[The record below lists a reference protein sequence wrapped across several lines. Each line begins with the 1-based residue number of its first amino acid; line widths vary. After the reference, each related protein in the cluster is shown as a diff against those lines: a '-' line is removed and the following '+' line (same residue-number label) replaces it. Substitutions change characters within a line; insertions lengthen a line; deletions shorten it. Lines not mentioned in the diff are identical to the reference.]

1 MVYQKLSQ
9 KDKFIHE
16 QDINTKAQHQPAIQN
31 VTVAAQLLALQRAAG
46 NSVTRK
52 IVSAKYG
59 SLQRM
64 HHTEEAR
71 SGDHRKG
78 AVEELS
84 HYPKG
89 TIGYSLWGVYRNFD
103 RMPTLA
109 VGDGSGLRTLIRNNE
124 DLLHKPIP
132 KDPGERQQIAH
143 EWGRKESE
151 TFANSSDE
159 QTRKAGAMLSPGT
172 RGTLFSTWQT
182 FGTLIPDSWKSDP
195 NSSK

>member
-64 HHTEEAR
+64 HHTEEACPL
-71 SGDHRKG
+71 D
-78 AVEELS
+78 
-84 HYPKG
+84 
-89 TIGYSLWGVYRNFD
+89 F
-103 RMPTLA
+103 
-109 VGDGSGLRTLIRNNE
+109 
-124 DLLHKPIP
+124 
-132 KDPGERQQIAH
+132 
-143 EWGRKESE
+143 
-151 TFANSSDE
+151 
-159 QTRKAGAMLSPGT
+159 
-172 RGTLFSTWQT
+172 
-182 FGTLIPDSWKSDP
+182 
-195 NSSK
+195 